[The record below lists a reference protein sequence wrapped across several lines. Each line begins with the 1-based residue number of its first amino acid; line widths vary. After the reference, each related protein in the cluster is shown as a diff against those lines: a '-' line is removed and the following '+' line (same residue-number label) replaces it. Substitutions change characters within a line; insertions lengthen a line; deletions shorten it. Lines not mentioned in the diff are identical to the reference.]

1 FEAGD
6 DIDSLMKLC
15 EADITSKNKVKVAR
29 YLQRFETVKLKLKEV
44 EEKDQV
50 RNFQPP
56 VSGELIMQTFGIK
69 PSAAIGTIK
78 EAIKEAILDGKIRN
92 DYNEAYAMMLEM
104 GKTLGLTVVEQ

>member
-1 FEAGD
+1 
-6 DIDSLMKLC
+6 
-15 EADITSKNKVKVAR
+15 
-29 YLQRFETVKLKLKEV
+29 
-44 EEKDQV
+44 
-50 RNFQPP
+50 
-56 VSGELIMQTFGIK
+56 MQTFGIK